1 VNTRLVAARVL
12 SQVLRHGE
20 SLTAALDRAF
30 QRLDSGSEALSAKA
44 LQPKEKAFVQALC
57 YGVCR
62 YYNRLD
68 FILAGLLTK
77 PLKDMEIKCLLLA
90 GLYQL
95 SFMRVKSHAAV
106 SETVLAAHKKPWAK
120 ALVNAVL
127 RNYLRKRDVHE
138 AKADKEPSARLSHP
152 DWLIRQI
159 ELDWPEQA
167 ADCLLA
173 NNQQPPMALRV
184 NLAKIERDVY
194 LLLLIKQGLS
204 AWPVSFCPSALILEK
219 PVLVELLP
227 GFREGLVS
235 VQDVAAQLAAGL
247 LDIRAG
253 QRVLDVCAA
262 PGGKAAH
269 ILEQQ
274 PQLKELVAVD
284 IDEHRMR
291 RVAENMRRLGLKFTL
306 VTADAAKPEDWW
318 DGKLFDRILL
328 DTPCSASGVIRR
340 HPDIKILR
348 RADDVTLLK
357 LVQKNILNAVWP
369 LVMPG
374 GLLLYS
380 TCSIFKQENEHQ
392 IQDFLAVHQDA
403 AEQPIDAVWGRAQAC
418 GRQIMPGE
426 SAMDGFYY
434 ARIRKT

>member
-20 SLTAALDRAF
+20 SLTAALDSAF

>member
-1 VNTRLVAARVL
+1 MNTRLVAARVL

>member
-1 VNTRLVAARVL
+1 MNTRLVAARVL

-20 SLTAALDRAF
+20 SLTAALDSAF